1 MSKSTETT
9 PKDKKL
15 RHAEYYGMTDMF
27 DGLYEKAKRKDNFNK
42 LMPIITSDNNILLA
56 YRNIKR
62 NKGSK
67 TSACDNVNIKDI
79 EKLSQQDFLNEVKT
93 RFKDYH
99 PKMVRRKEIPK
110 PNGKMRPLGIP
121 SMWDRIIQQCILQ
134 VMEPICEAH
143 FCARSYGFRPN
154 RSAEHAM
161 ADVVKKVNRQKLT
174 FVVDVDIQGF
184 FDEVN
189 HVKLR
194 RQLWTMGFH
203 DKQLLAIIQKML
215 KAPIK
220 MPNGKVVYPTKGTPQ
235 GGILSPLLANVNLNE
250 FDWWVSDQWET
261 FKARNVKTYIR
272 KDGLRDNGHV
282 YKALRRSNLKPMFI
296 VRYADDFK
304 IFTDTLSNARKIFEA
319 SKMWLEG
326 RLKLPISTE
335 KSKVTNLKKQE
346 SEFLGFT
353 IKAVKKGKDDKG
365 QKCVAM
371 THIAPKAL
379 EKIKLDLTEQVK
391 KIQKVPNSIDAIK
404 EIYRYNSIVIGKHN
418 YYQIATHVSQDVQK
432 IQHDID
438 KVMYNRLPKAS
449 KRGKMNT
456 NGYTKN
462 GNYEGRDKG
471 IIPYLKSEN
480 MRFLMK
486 RPIVPISYVRCKNPM
501 MKKQAIN
508 KYTEDGRIEI
518 HKKLDDAIEWELKWI
533 REHPVINERATVEFN
548 DNRIALY
555 IAQKGRCS
563 VTGDRLLPW
572 SMHCHHK
579 QLWELTHD
587 DSYKNLTL
595 VKPSI
600 HRLIHASIPE
610 TILKLFEEL
619 ALNEEQMKK
628 LNKLRKQANQR
639 ELTVSE
645 LTCEVEM

>member
-1 MSKSTETT
+1 MSKSTETK

-27 DGLYEKAKRKDNFNK
+27 DGLYEKAKRKENFNN

-79 EKLSQQDFLNEVKT
+79 EKISQQDFLNEVKA

-110 PNGKMRPLGIP
+110 PNGKTRPLGIP

-143 FCARSYGFRPN
+143 FCMRSYGFRPN

-250 FDWWVSDQWET
+250 FDWWISKQWET
-261 FKARNVKTYIR
+261 FKAKNARPRIQNGIWSNTDVCR
-272 KDGLRDNGHV
+272 SLRCS
-282 YKALRRSNLKPMFI
+282 SNLKPMYI

-304 IFTDTLSNARKIFEA
+304 IFTDTLDS
-319 SKMWLEG
+319 
-326 RLKLPISTE
+326 
-335 KSKVTNLKKQE
+335 V
-346 SEFLGFT
+346 
-353 IKAVKKGKDDKG
+353 
-365 QKCVAM
+365 
-371 THIAPKAL
+371 
-379 EKIKLDLTEQVK
+379 
-391 KIQKVPNSIDAIK
+391 
-404 EIYRYNSIVIGKHN
+404 
-418 YYQIATHVSQDVQK
+418 
-432 IQHDID
+432 
-438 KVMYNRLPKAS
+438 
-449 KRGKMNT
+449 
-456 NGYTKN
+456 YT
-462 GNYEGRDKG
+462 
-471 IIPYLKSEN
+471 S
-480 MRFLMK
+480 F
-486 RPIVPISYVRCKNPM
+486 
-501 MKKQAIN
+501 A
-508 KYTEDGRIEI
+508 
-518 HKKLDDAIEWELKWI
+518 H
-533 REHPVINERATVEFN
+533 
-548 DNRIALY
+548 
-555 IAQKGRCS
+555 
-563 VTGDRLLPW
+563 
-572 SMHCHHK
+572 
-579 QLWELTHD
+579 
-587 DSYKNLTL
+587 
-595 VKPSI
+595 
-600 HRLIHASIPE
+600 
-610 TILKLFEEL
+610 
-619 ALNEEQMKK
+619 
-628 LNKLRKQANQR
+628 
-639 ELTVSE
+639 
-645 LTCEVEM
+645 